1 MESELIQLII
11 LLAATVIVTLLAVYS
26 WRRRQ
31 TPGALSFAWLMLA
44 VAEWNLTRAI
54 AVISGDLTAARFW
67 FACMFVGIAVVPVL
81 LLLFTL
87 EYTGRNK
94 WLTRRNVVL
103 LFVIPAATQLVQ
115 VIAPEWFV
123 HNRLTMSGRFVVL
136 EEPIYGPWFAVHTA
150 YSYSLIALNLVLITL
165 TLRSP
170 QPYRNQAT
178 SLLIGVLASLLP
190 NVLVTFKAI
199 PPSWPLYALGFVG
212 TGLIFAWAM
221 FRYRLIDL
229 MPMARDQVVDT
240 MQEAFIV
247 LDQQDRL
254 VDLNPAAQAILGL
267 PLSQAVGRSAD
278 QVFGAH
284 QDLLGRL
291 RDKQVQAEIALE
303 RGAMLRHYDLR
314 ISPLADK
321 QGQLRGRLILLHD
334 ITERKRAEAAIQ
346 AALQKEMTLARNI
359 QTSLLPP
366 AAPNIP
372 GLDIAALS
380 LPAREVG
387 GDLYTF
393 YQLPDGGYGLAIGDV
408 TGKGIPAALYMAVS
422 TTMLEAKG
430 PFIPN
435 VAQLLSEM
443 NTALLPHMQPNRMN
457 IALCCVRLEQSNGSY
472 TAHIA
477 NAGMVAPILRRG
489 QQCEYLDVGGMPVG
503 MTRAGLPYRVLTLPL
518 QAGDILVLSS
528 DGIIEAMNVAN
539 ELYGFERL
547 LARVCTAPQASA
559 QEIQDWVLAD
569 VRVFAGEA
577 EQHDDMTLIVL
588 SVQRTRGN
596 RYDQSTL
603 AQSSE

>member
-1 MESELIQLII
+1 MESELIHLII

-54 AVISGDLTAARFW
+54 AMVSGDMTAARFW

-150 YSYSLIALNLVLITL
+150 YSYSLIALNLVLIML

-170 QPYRNQAT
+170 QPYRNQAI
-178 SLLIGVLASLLP
+178 SLLIGVLVSLLP

-199 PPSWPLYALGFVG
+199 PPSWPLYAVGFGG

-229 MPMARDQVVDT
+229 MPIARDQVVDT

-247 LDQQDRL
+247 FDQQDRL

-284 QDLLGRL
+284 QDLLGRFC
-291 RDKQVQAEIALE
+291 DKQQVQAEIALE

-314 ISPLADK
+314 ISPLTDK

-334 ITERKRAEAAIQ
+334 ITERKQAEAAIQ
-346 AALQKEMTLARNI
+346 AAMQKEMILARNI

-372 GLDIAALS
+372 GLDIAATS

-430 PFIPN
+430 PFIPD
-435 VAQLLSEM
+435 VAQLLDEM
-443 NTALLPHMQPNRMN
+443 NVALFPHMQPNCMN
-457 IALCCVRLEQSNGSY
+457 TALCCVRLEPGHGVY

-489 QQCEYLDVGGMPVG
+489 AECNYLEIGGIPVG
-503 MTRAGLPYRVLTLPL
+503 MLRAGSPYRVLTLPL
-518 QAGDILVLSS
+518 QAGDTLVLSS
-528 DGIIEAMNVAN
+528 DGIVETMNTAN

-547 LARVCTAPQASA
+547 LARVHTAPQASA

-569 VRVFAGEA
+569 VRAFAGEA

-588 SVQRTRGN
+588 NVQR
-596 RYDQSTL
+596 
-603 AQSSE
+603 